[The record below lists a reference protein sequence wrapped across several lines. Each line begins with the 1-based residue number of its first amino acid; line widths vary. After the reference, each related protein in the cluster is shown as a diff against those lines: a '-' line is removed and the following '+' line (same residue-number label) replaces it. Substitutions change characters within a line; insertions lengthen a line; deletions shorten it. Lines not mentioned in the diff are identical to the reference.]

1 MLRRQ
6 PRLRRLLAA
15 LAVSQAGDWL
25 YNVAL
30 LALVLGRTGSPAWA
44 GAVVAARMAPMIL
57 GAPFAGAVVDRFD
70 RRRILL
76 ASDWARAALMALLAL
91 VAAAGLPIV
100 LAPLL
105 AAAATLAGAPY
116 PAAVAASLP
125 RLVDDADLPAANA
138 LRATISSAAIVAGPA
153 LGALILLAGSP
164 ALAFAANG
172 LSFAASALL
181 VATLPAA
188 ALSAAATAPAA
199 AARHAF
205 ADLRAGAAALL
216 AEPRARAAA
225 GADVACSF
233 LYGAHTVLLGLL
245 AHGGGYGLLI
255 AALGLGGIAG
265 APMGAK
271 LDRAGLPAALAL
283 VALAAA
289 LLALAPG
296 TPAALPIAL
305 LAGAGALAVEVLA
318 DTTLQRS
325 LPPAI
330 LGRAYG
336 LYFSLTIAGIA
347 AGSLA
352 AAPLVAALGLHG
364 ALLAVACVPA
374 LYGAAVALPG
384 ISYRVGRLY
393 AR

>member
-1 MLRRQ
+1 MLRRN

-15 LAVSQAGDWL
+15 LAASQVGDWL

-30 LALVLGRTGSPAWA
+30 IALVLDRTGSPTWA
-44 GAVVAARMAPMIL
+44 GAVVAARMLPMVV
-57 GAPFAGAVVDRFD
+57 GAPFGGALADRWD
-70 RRRILL
+70 RRRLLL

-116 PAAVAASLP
+116 PAGVAATLP

-138 LRATISSAAIVAGPA
+138 ARATIFSASIVAGPV

-164 ALAFAANG
+164 ALAFAVNA
-172 LSFAASALL
+172 LSFAVSGLL
-181 VATLPAA
+181 VATIGAGEWW
-188 ALSAAATAPAA
+188 APAA
-199 AARHAF
+199 GGEAPRPL
-205 ADLRAGAAALL
+205 ADLRAGAAALVGD
-216 AEPRARAAA
+216 PRARAAA
-225 GADVACSF
+225 GADIACSF

-255 AALGLGGIAG
+255 AAFGLGGIAG
-265 APMGAK
+265 AAVGAK
-271 LDRAGLPAALAL
+271 LDRAGLPAALGLAA
-283 VALAAA
+283 VAAA

-296 TPAALPIAL
+296 TTLALPIAL
-305 LAGAGALAVEVLA
+305 VVGAAAMSVEVLT
-318 DTTLQRS
+318 DVSLQRF
-325 LPPAI
+325 LPPAV

-336 LYFSLTIAGIA
+336 VYFSLSIAGIA

-352 AAPLVAALGLHG
+352 APPLVAALGLH
-364 ALLAVACVPA
+364 AAFLAVAAVPA
-374 LYGAAVALPG
+374 LYGAVAALPS
-384 ISYRVGRLY
+384 ISYRVGRLSM
-393 AR
+393 R